1 MNRLR
6 SLLFAIVFWGGSVP
20 IVLGAPV
27 AALVGTARLRR
38 YVHGWLSY
46 HAWCARVLLG
56 IVTRIEG
63 KVPATQALYAG
74 KHQSL
79 YETFE
84 LARLLDEPAI
94 IMKRELARI
103 PVWGW
108 AAQRYGMIAIDRSA
122 SGAALRGLMRDAQ
135 LVREEGRSVM
145 IFPEGTRV
153 APGEQPP
160 VKPGLAGL
168 YKALKLPLVP
178 VAVDSG
184 RVWPRHG
191 AKRPGIV
198 TLRFGDPLPP
208 GLDRPEM
215 EARVH
220 HAINVLD
227 REGNR

>member
-1 MNRLR
+1 MNTARTF
-6 SLLFAIVFWGGSVP
+6 LFSVVFWGGSVP

-27 AALVGTARLRR
+27 AALFGTPALRR
-38 YVHGWLSY
+38 YVQGWLNF
-46 HAWCARVLLG
+46 HAWSARRLLG
-56 IVTRIEG
+56 IVTRVEG
-63 KVPATQALYAG
+63 SPSAGPTLYAG

-84 LARLLDEPAI
+84 MARLLDAPAI
-94 IMKRELARI
+94 VMKRELARI

-108 AAQRYGMIAIDRSA
+108 AAQRYGMIAIDRTA

-135 LVREEGRSVM
+135 AVRAEGRSVM

-191 AKRPGIV
+191 PKRPGIV
-198 TLRFGDPLPP
+198 TLRFGEPLPP
-208 GLDRPEM
+208 DLPRGEM

-220 HAINVLD
+220 AAINVLD
-227 REGNR
+227 R

>member
-6 SLLFAIVFWGGSVP
+6 SLLFATIFWGGSVP
-20 IVLGAPV
+20 IVLCAPL
-27 AALVGTARLRR
+27 AALFGTPALRG
-38 YVHGWLSY
+38 YVQGWLSF
-46 HAWCARVLLG
+46 HAWSARVLLG
-56 IVTRIEG
+56 IATRVEG
-63 KVPATQALYAG
+63 TPPATPALYAG

-84 LARLLDEPAI
+84 LARLLDAPAI
-94 IMKRELARI
+94 VMKRELAQI

-108 AAQRYGMIAIDRSA
+108 AAKRYGMIAVDRAASA
-122 SGAALRGLMRDAQ
+122 TALRTLMRDAQ
-135 LVREEGRSVM
+135 AVLAEGRSVM

-191 AKRPGIV
+191 PKRPGAV
-198 TLRFGDPLPP
+198 TLRFGEPLPP
-208 GLDRPEM
+208 GLARAEM
-215 EARVH
+215 EERVH
-220 HAINVLD
+220 AAINVLD
-227 REGNR
+227 R